1 MNKFGAKKTVVN
13 GERFDS
19 KKEAERYKELC
30 LMERAG
36 LITGLRRQV
45 RYLLLPTR
53 YDKND
58 RAILHSAV
66 YIADFV
72 YTMNDK
78 TQALVVEDVKGYRK
92 GPAYNLF
99 MLKKKLMYDKY
110 GILVKEV

>member
-1 MNKFGAKKTVVN
+1 MNKYGAKKTVVN

-19 KKEAERYKELC
+19 KKEAERYKQLR

-36 LITGLRRQV
+36 IITGLQRQV

-53 YDKND
+53 YDDAGK
-58 RAILHSAV
+58 AIIHSAV

-72 YTMNDK
+72 YYRNDD
-78 TQALVVEDVKGYRK
+78 LVVEDVKGYRK

-99 MLKKKLMYDKY
+99 TLKKKLMYDKY
-110 GILVKEV
+110 GILVDEV

>member
-1 MNKFGAKKTVVN
+1 MNKFGAKKTWVN

-19 KKEAERYKELC
+19 KKEAERYNQLC

-45 RYLLLPTR
+45 RYILFPTR
-53 YDKND
+53 YDITGK
-58 RAILHSAV
+58 LHRKRV

-72 YTMNDK
+72 YYRNGD
-78 TQALVVEDVKGYRK
+78 LVVEDVKGYRK

-99 MLKKKLMYDKY
+99 TLKKEIMYDKY
-110 GILVKEV
+110 GILVNEV